1 MDVLHTDIVVVDGRS
16 FRVQSGSGSRSGARG
31 GRGAR
36 PSPASA
42 DPETAPAAALPPPAD
57 VARASDGAW
66 FATVSAD
73 ATLARR
79 ALEPERVAEI
89 ARDLGASV
97 LTPRDAA
104 WTGPGDDGVRA
115 KIGEILVRAP
125 DARAAS
131 EARARVA
138 ALADAAL
145 RHPDLP
151 YTHFV
156 GVPLVLGACGAVVAP
171 AARAFRDRALRR
183 ESYSHS
189 TRDATTTTGDT
200 AGSAPASPPSPA
212 ALRDPGRMHI
222 ELFPLK
228 LCSDERRAR
237 AKRATRD
244 AEVAALA
251 IARELAGDEGAE
263 GAEGDEQNS
272 RVGRRRRFPAARIRG
287 VRVERRGGVGV
298 ASMEVTDASSVRGWL
313 HRALGAVARAF
324 ADAGLLED
332 VAAAEAAAK
341 SATIALSRR
350 GEDAGA
356 LARFRDDVDW
366 GVAEVEEVH
375 LSKRGDFDVGL
386 GGYYRCEAK
395 AALGFGGE
403 VEEPARDPGER

>member
-36 PSPASA
+36 PAPASA

-171 AARAFRDRALRR
+171 AARAFRERALRR
-183 ESYSHS
+183 ESYVHS
-189 TRDATTTTGDT
+189 TRDATTTGD

-356 LARFRDDVDW
+356 LARFRDVDW

>member
-36 PSPASA
+36 PAPASA
-42 DPETAPAAALPPPAD
+42 DPETAPAAARPPPAD

-131 EARARVA
+131 EARVRVA

-183 ESYSHS
+183 ESYVHS
-189 TRDATTTTGDT
+189 TRDATTTGDT

-324 ADAGLLED
+324 ADAALLED

-356 LARFRDDVDW
+356 LARFRDVDW

-395 AALGFGGE
+395 AALGFGGG
-403 VEEPARDPGER
+403 VEEPARDPGSR

>member
-1 MDVLHTDIVVVDGRS
+1 
-16 FRVQSGSGSRSGARG
+16 
-31 GRGAR
+31 
-36 PSPASA
+36 
-42 DPETAPAAALPPPAD
+42 
-57 VARASDGAW
+57 
-66 FATVSAD
+66 
-73 ATLARR
+73 
-79 ALEPERVAEI
+79 
-89 ARDLGASV
+89 
-97 LTPRDAA
+97 
-104 WTGPGDDGVRA
+104 
-115 KIGEILVRAP
+115 
-125 DARAAS
+125 
-131 EARARVA
+131 
-138 ALADAAL
+138 
-145 RHPDLP
+145 
-151 YTHFV
+151 
-156 GVPLVLGACGAVVAP
+156 
-171 AARAFRDRALRR
+171 
-183 ESYSHS
+183 
-189 TRDATTTTGDT
+189 
-200 AGSAPASPPSPA
+200 
-212 ALRDPGRMHI
+212 MHI

-263 GAEGDEQNS
+263 GDER
-272 RVGRRRRFPAARIRG
+272 RVGRRRRFPAARFRG

-332 VAAAEAAAK
+332 AAAAEAAAK

>member
-36 PSPASA
+36 PAPASA

-171 AARAFRDRALRR
+171 AARAFRERALRR
-183 ESYSHS
+183 ESYVHS
-189 TRDATTTTGDT
+189 TRDATTTGD

-251 IARELAGDEGAE
+251 IARELAGDEGAD
-263 GAEGDEQNS
+263 GDER
-272 RVGRRRRFPAARIRG
+272 RVGRRRRFPAARFRG

-356 LARFRDDVDW
+356 LARFRDVDW

>member
-131 EARARVA
+131 EARVRVA

-183 ESYSHS
+183 ESYVHS
-189 TRDATTTTGDT
+189 TRDTTTTGDT

-263 GAEGDEQNS
+263 GDER
-272 RVGRRRRFPAARIRG
+272 RVGRRRRFPAARFRG

-356 LARFRDDVDW
+356 LARFRDVDW